1 MSAFAD
7 FFNGDP
13 PFEAAFTLIFF
24 PVAEVVARAFDVL
37 ALVAGFEG
45 ATGTGCNDFDTV
57 PDFPTLDLFFF
68 DIRVAPIIAKKNSKN
83 KMTRTK
89 VVVE

>member
-1 MSAFAD
+1 MYWLWWLVSKELPVQAVTILTQC
-7 FFNGDP
+7 P
-13 PFEAAFTLIFF
+13 IFQLWTF
-24 PVAEVVARAFDVL
+24 
-37 ALVAGFEG
+37 
-45 ATGTGCNDFDTV
+45 
-57 PDFPTLDLFFF
+57 FFF

>member
-1 MSAFAD
+1 MLSAFAD

-57 PDFPTLDLFFF
+57 PDFPTLDIFFF
-68 DIRVAPIIAKKNSKN
+68 RYPSRSNNCKEKFQEQNDKN
-83 KMTRTK
+83 
-89 VVVE
+89 